1 MTARQVSFVS
11 IRLHYKK
18 FLALILLT
26 YITSVQVKRL
36 IRCGVRGAPPIGSS
50 LSDGF
55 YLCLLLLYPRYL
67 LVIMVLVNILL
78 LKSYLCLTLI
88 TGLHRH

>member
-1 MTARQVSFVS
+1 MTARQFSFVS
-11 IRLHYKK
+11 VRLHYKK

-26 YITSVQVKRL
+26 YITSL
-36 IRCGVRGAPPIGSS
+36 GVVSEAPPIGSS
-50 LSDGF
+50 LSDSF

-78 LKSYLCLTLI
+78 LRVIYV
-88 TGLHRH
+88 